1 MGFSM
6 KRSSSFAVILSL
18 FLTTAV
24 AAQQPITTARVGML
38 CPTRCA
44 GIGYTAFDD
53 ELRKLGWIEG
63 RNLTVERK
71 GAEGRYE
78 RLPELAAELVRSKPD
93 LIIAASPEP
102 TRAAKDATSEI
113 PVVFSFVADPVG
125 VGLVQSLARPG
136 GNVTG
141 VTSLAPGSYLG
152 KNFEVL
158 RELLPTAK
166 RVAVLMNP
174 ANSVS
179 SLLLPREL
187 PVASQYGFQV
197 DVIEAR
203 TSEEIPAAVARAKAL
218 GADALLS
225 VGDPVLNTPPDRIPD
240 LAIQAALPSIYQTRE
255 VVQAGG
261 LLSYSPDFLGVA
273 RRHAHYVDRILRGA
287 SPSDLPVEQP
297 TKYDL
302 FINLKTAETLGLT
315 VPPSLLNRAEEVFE

>member
-1 MGFSM
+1 MGT
-6 KRSSSFAVILSL
+6 RTATAAIV
-18 FLTTAV
+18 LTLLTCVA
-24 AAQQPITTARVGML
+24 AAQQPTTTARVGML

-53 ELRKLGWIEG
+53 ELRKLGWVEG

-93 LIIAASPEP
+93 LIIAASPQP
-102 TRAAKDATSEI
+102 ARAAKDATSEI

-141 VTSLAPGSYLG
+141 VTSLVPGSYLG
-152 KNFEVL
+152 KNLEVL
-158 RELLPTAK
+158 RELLPTAT

-179 SLLLPREL
+179 SLRLPLEL
-187 PVASQYGFQV
+187 PTAIQYGFQA

-203 TSEEIPAAVARAKAL
+203 TQEELPEAIAKAKAL

-225 VGDPVLNTPPDRIPD
+225 VGDPVLNTPPNRIPD
-240 LAIQAALPSIYQTRE
+240 LALQAALPSIYQTRE

-261 LLSYSPDFLGVA
+261 LISYSPDFLGVA

-297 TKYDL
+297 TKYEL
-302 FINLKTAETLGLT
+302 IINLRTAKALGLT
-315 VPPSLLNRAEEVFE
+315 VPPSLLSQADEVIE